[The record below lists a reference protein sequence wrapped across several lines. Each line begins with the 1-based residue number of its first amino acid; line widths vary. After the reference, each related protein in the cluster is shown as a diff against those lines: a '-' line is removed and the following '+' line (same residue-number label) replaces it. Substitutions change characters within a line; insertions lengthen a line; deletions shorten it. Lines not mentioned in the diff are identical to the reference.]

1 MLKVI
6 YKERHFIN
14 KYRCIDYTRELFAHS
29 YFTGGISGELYYFRL
44 NEFNYK
50 TLGSDEIISIEEV
63 RK

>member
-6 YKERHFIN
+6 YRDRIFIDTY
-14 KYRCIDYTRELFAHS
+14 KCIDNLKELYACS

-50 TLGSDEIISIEEV
+50 TLAEEDIIRIEEV
-63 RK
+63 